1 MEDKRYGFFKSIIY
15 KFMTQRLKTFY
26 LNTVV
31 PKLRKQLEY
40 ENIHQV
46 PQVTKIVINC
56 GLGEASQ
63 NAKSL
68 ESTLRDLSFITGQK
82 PIVTRAK
89 KSIAGFQIRAEM
101 SVGVC
106 VTLRA
111 DAMYAFL
118 DRLIHLA
125 LPRIRDFQG
134 LNSNSFDGHG
144 NFHLGLKEQLMFPEI
159 DYDKIE
165 KLRGMDICIVT
176 SSNNNKEA
184 LQLLVALGMP
194 FQTTLTT

>member
-1 MEDKRYGFFKSIIY
+1 
-15 KFMTQRLKTFY
+15 MTQRLKTFY

-31 PKLRKQLEY
+31 PKLREQLQSK
-40 ENIHQV
+40 NIHQV
-46 PQVTKIVINC
+46 PQLKKIVINC

-63 NAKSL
+63 SAKSL

-82 PIVTRAK
+82 PVVTRAK
-89 KSIAGFQIRAEM
+89 KSIAGFQIREKM
-101 SVGVC
+101 PVGVC
-106 VTLRA
+106 VTLRG
-111 DAMYAFL
+111 DTMYAFL

-134 LNSNSFDGHG
+134 LNSKSFDGHG

-176 SSNNNKEA
+176 SCKKDVEA
-184 LQLLVALGMP
+184 LQFLTALGMP
-194 FQTTLTT
+194 FQAVFSKNV